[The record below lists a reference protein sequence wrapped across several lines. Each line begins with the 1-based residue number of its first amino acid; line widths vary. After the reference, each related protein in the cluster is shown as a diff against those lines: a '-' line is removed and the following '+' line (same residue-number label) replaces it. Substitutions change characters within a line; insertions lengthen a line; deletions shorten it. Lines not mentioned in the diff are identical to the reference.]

1 MKIVCG
7 DILAINHGVI
17 VHQVNCKK
25 VMGAGLAL
33 QIRRKYPQHFADYMA
48 AEPKLGDIVVT
59 RIHSMLYIVGVYGQY
74 SYGRYGLHTNY
85 SALRIAMIK
94 ATHFAAQKNLQMF
107 IPYGIGCGLAGGN
120 WNQVMKI
127 LSSVNKNSIVVRK
140 AKDEEDAV
148 AFWHEH
154 ETGNTLMEYMQMT
167 EAEYEAFIKNDTV
180 D

>member
-7 DILAINHGVI
+7 NILAINHGVI

-48 AEPKLGDIVVT
+48 AEPKLGNIVVT
-59 RIHSMLYIVGVYGQY
+59 CIHSTLYIIGVYGQY

-94 ATHFAAQKNLQMF
+94 AAQFAAQKNLPLY
-107 IPYGIGCGLAGGN
+107 IPYGIGCGLAGGD
-120 WNQVMKI
+120 WNRVAAI
-127 LSSVNKNSIVVRK
+127 LSDIPNCLVVRK

>member
-59 RIHSMLYIVGVYGQY
+59 CIHSTLYIIGVYGQY

-94 ATHFAAQKNLQMF
+94 AAQFAAQKNLPLY
-107 IPYGIGCGLAGGN
+107 IPYGIGCGLAGGD
-120 WNQVMKI
+120 WNRVAAI
-127 LSSVNKNSIVVRK
+127 LSDIPNCLVVRK

-167 EAEYEAFIKNDTV
+167 EAEYETFIKK
-180 D
+180 

>member
-33 QIRRKYPQHFADYMA
+33 QIRKKYPQHFTDYMA
-48 AEPKLGDIVVT
+48 AEPKLGNIVVT
-59 RIHSMLYIVGVYGQY
+59 CIHSTLYIIGVYGQY

-94 ATHFAAQKNLQMF
+94 AAQFAAQKNLPLY
-107 IPYGIGCGLAGGN
+107 IPYGIGCGLAGGD
-120 WNQVMKI
+120 WNRVAAI
-127 LSSVNKNSIVVRK
+127 LSDIPNCLVVRK

-167 EAEYEAFIKNDTV
+167 EAE
-180 D
+180 

>member
-59 RIHSMLYIVGVYGQY
+59 RIHSTLYIVGVYGQY

-94 ATHFAAQKNLQMF
+94 AAQFAAQKNLPLY
-107 IPYGIGCGLAGGN
+107 IPYGIGCGLAGGD
-120 WNQVMKI
+120 WNRVAAI
-127 LSSVNKNSIVVRK
+127 LSDIPNCLVVRK

-167 EAEYEAFIKNDTV
+167 EAEYETFIKK
-180 D
+180 

>member
-59 RIHSMLYIVGVYGQY
+59 CIHSTLYIIGVYGQY

-94 ATHFAAQKNLQMF
+94 AAQFAAQKNLPLY
-107 IPYGIGCGLAGGN
+107 IPYGIGCGLAGGD
-120 WNQVMKI
+120 WNRVAAI
-127 LSSVNKNSIVVRK
+127 LSDIPNCLVVRK

-167 EAEYEAFIKNDTV
+167 EAEYEAFIKK
-180 D
+180 

>member
-25 VMGAGLAL
+25 IMGAGLAL

-48 AEPKLGDIVVT
+48 AEPKLGNIVVT
-59 RIHSMLYIVGVYGQY
+59 CIHSTLYIIGVYGQY

-94 ATHFAAQKNLQMF
+94 AAQFAAQKNLPLY
-107 IPYGIGCGLAGGN
+107 IPYGIGCGLAGGD
-120 WNQVMKI
+120 WNRVAAI
-127 LSSVNKNSIVVRK
+127 LSDIPNCLVVRK

-154 ETGNTLMEYMQMT
+154 ETGNTLIEYMQMT
-167 EAEYEAFIKNDTV
+167 EAEYEAFIKK
-180 D
+180 

>member
-25 VMGAGLAL
+25 IMGAGLAL

-59 RIHSMLYIVGVYGQY
+59 CIHSTLYIIGVYGQY

-94 ATHFAAQKNLQMF
+94 AAQFAAQKNLPLY
-107 IPYGIGCGLAGGN
+107 IPYGIGCGLAGGD
-120 WNQVMKI
+120 WNRVAAI
-127 LSSVNKNSIVVRK
+127 LSDIPNCLVVRK

-167 EAEYEAFIKNDTV
+167 EAEYEAFIKK
-180 D
+180 

>member
-59 RIHSMLYIVGVYGQY
+59 RIHSTLYIIGVYGQY

-94 ATHFAAQKNLQMF
+94 AAQFAAQKNLPLY
-107 IPYGIGCGLAGGN
+107 IPYGIGCGLAGGD
-120 WNQVMKI
+120 WNRVAAI
-127 LSSVNKNSIVVRK
+127 LSDIPNCLVVRK

-167 EAEYEAFIKNDTV
+167 EAEYEAFKKR
-180 D
+180 

>member
-59 RIHSMLYIVGVYGQY
+59 RIHSTLYIVGIYGQY

-94 ATHFAAQKNLQMF
+94 AAQFAAQKNLPLY
-107 IPYGIGCGLAGGN
+107 IPYGIGCGLAGGD
-120 WNQVMKI
+120 WNRVAAI
-127 LSSVNKNSIVVRK
+127 LSDIPNCLVVRK

-167 EAEYEAFIKNDTV
+167 EAEYETFIKK
-180 D
+180 

>member
-59 RIHSMLYIVGVYGQY
+59 CIHSTLYIIGVYGQY

-94 ATHFAAQKNLQMF
+94 AAQFAEQKNLPLY
-107 IPYGIGCGLAGGN
+107 IPYGIGCGLAGGD
-120 WNQVMKI
+120 WNRVAAI
-127 LSSVNKNSIVVRK
+127 LSDIPNCLVVRK

-167 EAEYEAFIKNDTV
+167 EAEYEAFIKK
-180 D
+180 

>member
-25 VMGAGLAL
+25 IMGAGLAL

-48 AEPKLGDIVVT
+48 AEPKLGNIVVT
-59 RIHSMLYIVGVYGQY
+59 CIHSTLYIIGVYGQY

-94 ATHFAAQKNLQMF
+94 AAQFAAQKNLPLY
-107 IPYGIGCGLAGGN
+107 IPYGIGCGLAGGD
-120 WNQVMKI
+120 WNRVAAI
-127 LSSVNKNSIVVRK
+127 LSDIPNCLVVRK

-167 EAEYEAFIKNDTV
+167 EAEYEAFIKK
-180 D
+180 

>member
-59 RIHSMLYIVGVYGQY
+59 RIHSTLYIVGVYGQY

-94 ATHFAAQKNLQMF
+94 AAQFAAQKNLPLY
-107 IPYGIGCGLAGGN
+107 IPYGIGCGLAGGD
-120 WNQVMKI
+120 WNRVAAI
-127 LSSVNKNSIVVRK
+127 LSDIPNCLVVRK

-148 AFWHEH
+148 AF
-154 ETGNTLMEYMQMT
+154 
-167 EAEYEAFIKNDTV
+167 
-180 D
+180 

>member
-33 QIRRKYPQHFADYMA
+33 QIRKKYPQHFTDYMA
-48 AEPKLGDIVVT
+48 AEPKLGNIGVT
-59 RIHSMLYIVGVYGQY
+59 CIHSTLYIIGVYGQY

-94 ATHFAAQKNLQMF
+94 AAQFAAQKNLPLY
-107 IPYGIGCGLAGGN
+107 IPYGIGCGLAGGD
-120 WNQVMKI
+120 WNRVAAI
-127 LSSVNKNSIVVRK
+127 LSDIPNCLVVRK

-167 EAEYEAFIKNDTV
+167 EAE
-180 D
+180 

>member
-25 VMGAGLAL
+25 VMGAGLAQ

-59 RIHSMLYIVGVYGQY
+59 RIHSTLYIVGIYGQY

-94 ATHFAAQKNLQMF
+94 AAQFAAQKNLPLY
-107 IPYGIGCGLAGGN
+107 IPYGIGCGLAGGD
-120 WNQVMKI
+120 WNRVAAI
-127 LSSVNKNSIVVRK
+127 LSDIPNCLVVRK

-167 EAEYEAFIKNDTV
+167 EAEYETFIKK
-180 D
+180 

>member
-59 RIHSMLYIVGVYGQY
+59 RIHSTLYIVGIYGQY

-94 ATHFAAQKNLQMF
+94 AAQFAAQKNLPLY
-107 IPYGIGCGLAGGN
+107 IPYGIGCGLAGGD
-120 WNQVMKI
+120 WNRVAAI
-127 LSSVNKNSIVVRK
+127 LSDIPNCLVVRK

-167 EAEYEAFIKNDTV
+167 EAEYETFIKKMTL
-180 D
+180 

>member
-59 RIHSMLYIVGVYGQY
+59 RIHSTLYIVGVYGQY

-94 ATHFAAQKNLQMF
+94 AAQFAAQKNLPLY
-107 IPYGIGCGLAGGN
+107 IPYGIGCGLAGGD
-120 WNQVMKI
+120 WNRVAAI
-127 LSSVNKNSIVVRK
+127 LSDIPNCLVVRK

-154 ETGNTLMEYMQMT
+154 ETGNTLMKYMQMT
-167 EAEYEAFIKNDTV
+167 EAEYETFIKKMTL
-180 D
+180 